1 VTEPL
6 NPRDLTLLLQAWR
19 SGDGGALQKLIPQIY
34 DELRRLAHRYMARER
49 AGHVL
54 QTTALVNEAYLQL
67 VEVKTVKWQDRAH
80 FFAICAR
87 LMRQI
92 LVHAARSRSAK
103 KRGGQAPQETLDE
116 AAVVGFEPDPN
127 LIAVHEALQALEAVD
142 SRKAKV
148 VELRFFGGM
157 TMEETAEALG
167 ISADTVLRDWT
178 SAKLWLWR
186 EMQHGQAN
194 ES

>member
-1 VTEPL
+1 
-6 NPRDLTLLLQAWR
+6 LLLQAWR

-80 FFAICAR
+80 FFAICAK

-92 LVHAARSRSAK
+92 LVHAARLTSAK
-103 KRGGQAPQETLDE
+103 KRGGQVLQETLDE
-116 AAVVGFEPDPN
+116 AVVVGPEPDAN
-127 LIAVHEALQALEAVD
+127 VIAIHEALQALEGID
-142 SRKAKV
+142 PRKAKV

-157 TMEETAEALG
+157 TTEEAAEALG

-186 EMQHGQAN
+186 EMKHGKAN
-194 ES
+194 QS